1 MHHHDDR
8 VPYDRPAKGG
18 GRHRR
23 GGGAGR
29 HARRATSFRTAVTM
43 AGTAA
48 VVLTVTT
55 GAYVASYGVPAD
67 AAGRATGLR
76 AAVAPPAGSSAPSAP
91 APGGKPSAA
100 PVTPSAV
107 SSASVS
113 AGRSSAPAESLAPAR
128 REGTAPTA
136 PTAPT
141 RLRAMAEAEAAPVN
155 PASPG
160 QIARYVDRVISLA
173 NTERAKAGCAA
184 LRSDAR
190 LRSAAQAH
198 ADDMSERG
206 YYDHNSP
213 EGRNAG
219 DRITAAGYSWST
231 WAENIHRGPKTAAQ
245 AMREWMESDGHRR
258 NILNCSF
265 KDIGVGVRF
274 SPHGPWWV
282 QNFAAKR

>member
-1 MHHHDDR
+1 
-8 VPYDRPAKGG
+8 
-18 GRHRR
+18 
-23 GGGAGR
+23 
-29 HARRATSFRTAVTM
+29 M

-55 GAYVASYGVPAD
+55 GAYVASLGVPDD

-76 AAVAPPAGSSAPSAP
+76 AAVAPPAGNSAVSAP
-91 APGGKPSAA
+91 APGGSPPAA

-113 AGRSSAPAESLAPAR
+113 AGRSSAPAENPAPPR
-128 REGTAPTA
+128 REAAAGTAPAA
-136 PTAPT
+136 PA
-141 RLRAMAEAEAAPVN
+141 RLRAMAEAEAAPID

-160 QIARYVDRVISLA
+160 RIARYVDRLVSLA

-190 LRSAAQAH
+190 LRKAAQAH
-198 ADDMSERG
+198 ADDMSERD
-206 YYDHNSP
+206 YYDHDSP

-231 WAENIHRGPKTAAQ
+231 WAENIHRGPKTATQ
-245 AMREWMESDGHRR
+245 AMREWMDSEGHRR

-274 SPHGPWWV
+274 SPNGPWWV